1 MLISNRIIRVLK
13 LALILMVS
21 ALIVPS
27 VFAADKNNAGEK
39 FFEEK
44 VRPLLAEHCFSC
56 HGQDKQKGGLKLD
69 SKAAMIKGGDIGTAI
84 IPGDPAAS
92 LMIKAVGYEG
102 DLKMP
107 PKGEV
112 ERKTNCRS
120 FELGKDGRTLA
131 HHRSGGSER
140 Y

>member
-1 MLISNRIIRVLK
+1 MLINNRIIRVLK

-56 HGQDKQKGGLKLD
+56 HGPDKQR
-69 SKAAMIKGGDIGTAI
+69 
-84 IPGDPAAS
+84 
-92 LMIKAVGYEG
+92 V
-102 DLKMP
+102 
-107 PKGEV
+107 V
-112 ERKTNCRS
+112 
-120 FELGKDGRTLA
+120 
-131 HHRSGGSER
+131 
-140 Y
+140 

>member
-1 MLISNRIIRVLK
+1 MMLINTRLIRVLK

-27 VFAADKNNAGEK
+27 VIAADKNIAGDK

-56 HGQDKQKGGLKLD
+56 HGPDKQKGGLKLD

-92 LMIKAVGYEG
+92 LMIKAVGY
-102 DLKMP
+102 
-107 PKGEV
+107 
-112 ERKTNCRS
+112 
-120 FELGKDGRTLA
+120 
-131 HHRSGGSER
+131 
-140 Y
+140 